1 MNENCLFSSRWC
13 SLVAPVMIG
22 LLLAGSGCSSEQAPS
37 QGSGEAADVTT
48 AVPAQIPPDTA
59 PAPRADAAGS
69 GYVAAPLS
77 EEDQIVLKQLSDS
90 SPEVREAAVDNIEA
104 SGAALDPLAKIIT
117 TDPSTDVRSA
127 AIYSLKESE
136 DPGAVDVLILG
147 LDQEDPEILIEVIDG
162 LWFIGDRR
170 AIPHLQRFLDHPNE
184 DVRDSAEY
192 ALEDF
197 N

>member
-1 MNENCLFSSRWC
+1 MNENSFSSSRWC

-22 LLLAGSGCSSEQAPS
+22 LLLAGSGCSSEQTPS
-37 QGSGEAADVTT
+37 QSSGEAADVAT
-48 AVPAQIPPDTA
+48 AVPAQIPPAAAAAVA
-59 PAPRADAAGS
+59 PGADAARNGDK
-69 GYVAAPLS
+69 
-77 EEDQIVLKQLSDS
+77 EDQILLKQLSDL
-90 SPEVREAAVDNIEA
+90 SPEVREDAVDDIEA

-117 TDPSTDVRSA
+117 TDPSSDVRVA

-147 LDQEDPEILIEVIDG
+147 LDQEDPEILMEVIDG

-170 AIPHLQRFLDHPNE
+170 ALPHLRRFLDHPNE

-192 ALEDF
+192 ALENF